1 MVTLKFEFS
10 GIIIKDFV
18 LKMLYKKMLY
28 NFSLKPKP
36 KVALNKATLGTVRI
50 TISRSAIHDYPIFR
64 GNLHRNLFAL
74 IGH

>member
-1 MVTLKFEFS
+1 MGTLKFEFS

-18 LKMLYKKMLY
+18 LKMLY

-36 KVALNKATLGTVRI
+36 EVALNKATSGTVRI
-50 TISRSAIHDYPIFR
+50 TISRSAIHDHPIFR